1 LIKEMFRCLS
11 FYAKV
16 WSNGA
21 KDVFVTNVA
30 AKTSLQQ
37 LCAVCVVGIG

>member
-1 LIKEMFRCLS
+1 LIKELFRCLS
-11 FYAKV
+11 LFAKV

-21 KDVFVTNVA
+21 KDVIVINVA